1 MRMRKRGLI
10 SMAVT
15 VITLFIAGCFHNVHE
30 FRASEWGDDV
40 EVGYIVT
47 SLLWGQNDDKGTD
60 VDDITIGTVGSGV
73 SFSKH
78 YDDVEEVS
86 KELVQLPTGEYD
98 MLVTVNMSDAD
109 GFVLTGMPAAKGT
122 ASTLLLGDV
131 AASLKDPASSPA
143 QAWYGL
149 SHVRVT
155 GETITV
161 VEPVLQRLLSVLT
174 LNLANVPAGTS
185 VTISVNNVSKKV
197 ILTAKDSNGRYGL
210 PASGDADS
218 VILGTFSA
226 TATGTLGVSEFTML
240 PTASD
245 KERCL
250 ITIDVT
256 TPSGQHLT
264 HIGDAPRTECG
275 KSYTLNLDY
284 NTLKPYMY
292 VASSDINAWT
302 EGWTVTGEILNPN
315 D

>member
-1 MRMRKRGLI
+1 
-10 SMAVT
+10 MAVT

-98 MLVTVNMSDAD
+98 MLVTVNMSDAE
-109 GFVLTGMPAAKGT
+109 GFVLTGMPATKGT

-149 SHVRVT
+149 SHVMVT

-161 VEPVLQRLLSVLT
+161 IEPVLQRLLSVLT
-174 LNLANVPAGTS
+174 LNLDNVPAGTS

-197 ILTAKDSNGRYGL
+197 ILTAKDANGRYGL
-210 PASGDADS
+210 PVGGDADS
-218 VILGTFSA
+218 ITLGTFTAA
-226 TATGTLGVSEFTML
+226 TTGTLGVKEFTML
-240 PTASD
+240 PTVPD
-245 KERCL
+245 KERCM
-250 ITIDVT
+250 ITIDIT
-256 TPSGQHLT
+256 TPAGQHLIST
-264 HIGDAPRTECG
+264 GDAPRTEGG

-292 VASSDINAWT
+292 IASSDINAWT

-315 D
+315 E